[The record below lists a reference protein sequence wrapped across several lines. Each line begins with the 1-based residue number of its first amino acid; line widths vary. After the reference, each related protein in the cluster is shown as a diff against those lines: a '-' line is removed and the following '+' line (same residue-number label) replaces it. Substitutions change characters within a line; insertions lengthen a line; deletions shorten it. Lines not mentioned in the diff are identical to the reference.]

1 MTPTPKDTPSTA
13 ELIAD
18 GWRERAE
25 DAEATVARAAP
36 LIEAAREYARC
47 VDQNYGWAAAGVLV
61 KDAARAFAKS
71 EGEG

>member
-13 ELIAD
+13 ELIA
-18 GWRERAE
+18 
-25 DAEATVARAAP
+25 EAKDRTSP